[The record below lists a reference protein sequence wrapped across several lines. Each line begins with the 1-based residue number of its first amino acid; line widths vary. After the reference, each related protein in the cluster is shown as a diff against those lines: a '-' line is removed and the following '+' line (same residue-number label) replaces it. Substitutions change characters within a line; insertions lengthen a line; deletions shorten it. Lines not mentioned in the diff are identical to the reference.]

1 MTEVQISNY
10 DNKYQWIKLPIDS
23 HMEHNYFNSA
33 VFNRHCE
40 YVVVKQ
46 ESSCTI
52 TNIENNDIKHKLLE
66 VQKEFGINTT
76 VIGIFNTPLSVLG
89 RSSR

>member
-1 MTEVQISNY
+1 MMVPFIIFQ
-10 DNKYQWIKLPIDS
+10 
-23 HMEHNYFNSA
+23 FSA

-46 ESSCTI
+46 ESSRTI
-52 TNIENNDIKHKLLE
+52 ANIKNNHIKHKLLE
-66 VQKEFGINTT
+66 VQKEFGINTAG
-76 VIGIFNTPLSVLG
+76 IGSFNTPLSVLG